1 VQPKLSGPWTQALLE
16 IPNVTSSDDPG
27 VLHVSA
33 SNVLEQSP
41 ISFFALLSMP
51 NIYTVAPAILRLIAS
66 MLHGD
71 KSIAAIPS
79 SQNERLI
86 HSKSIPSELG

>member
-1 VQPKLSGPWTQALLE
+1 MDSGTTGV
-16 IPNVTSSDDPG
+16 PNVTSSDDPG
-27 VLHVSA
+27 VLHVCA

-41 ISFFALLSMP
+41 NSFFALFPMP
-51 NIYTVAPAILRLIAS
+51 NIYTVAPGILRLIAS
-66 MLHGD
+66 ILHRN
-71 KSIAAIPS
+71 KSTVAIPC